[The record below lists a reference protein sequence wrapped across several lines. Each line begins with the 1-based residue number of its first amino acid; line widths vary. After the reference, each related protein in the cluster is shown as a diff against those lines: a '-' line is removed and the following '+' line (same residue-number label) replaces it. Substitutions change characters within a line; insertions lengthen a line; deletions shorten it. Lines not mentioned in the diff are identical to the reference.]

1 MNGNEKKRRF
11 ACLSDIGTKR
21 KNNEDA
27 AYCASSPFGTL
38 LVVAD
43 GMGGH
48 RKGEIA
54 SKIVTDELS
63 YPFSQNRR
71 GFSPERARKFL
82 HRALKKANK
91 RIHALGLSGDDYK
104 EMGTTVVC
112 CLVTKEKAVVCN
124 VGDSRC
130 YAYRKETGLTEVTTD
145 QTYVE
150 LLFETGKITKKEMEN
165 HPQRN
170 LLINAI
176 GINASLVEI
185 QDLEVDLAAVD
196 KLLLCSDGLYNA
208 VSKEEMAALVAQD
221 VDVSQIA
228 HDLIAK
234 ALANKGTDNIAV
246 SLWEKE

>member
-1 MNGNEKKRRF
+1 MNESEKKRRF

-21 KNNEDA
+21 KNNEDS
-27 AYCASSPFGTL
+27 AYCASSPYGTL

-63 YPFSQNRR
+63 YAFSKNRR
-71 GFSPERARKFL
+71 SFSAERAKKFL
-82 HRALKKANK
+82 IRVLKRANK
-91 RIHALGLSGDDYK
+91 RIYSLSVSGDDYK
-104 EMGTTVVC
+104 EMGTTVVAA
-112 CLVTKEKAVVCN
+112 LITAEKAVVVN

-130 YAYRKETGLTEVTTD
+130 YVYQKERGLTEVTTD

-170 LLINAI
+170 LLLNAI
-176 GINASLVEI
+176 GINATLVEI
-185 QDLEVDLAAVD
+185 QELEVDLSAFD
-196 KLLLCSDGLYNA
+196 KILLCSDGLYNA
-208 VSKEEMAALVAQD
+208 VSKEEISQIVGEEK
-221 VDVSQIA
+221 DVSEIA
-228 HDLIAK
+228 RDLIEK